1 MGDVLTLNAR
11 MRVRAGRPARPFRT
25 PLPAAF
31 TAEEHRVLR
40 THRTPAQVQRF
51 VGALPYNWETRGATL
66 RTFRGVMRHGEAH
79 CLEGVLA
86 AATMMEQ
93 QGFPPLVLDLE
104 SQDELDHVL
113 LLFRAG
119 GRWGAIGKS
128 RDPGLHGRRPVF
140 RTIRELVYSYVDP
153 YVDGSGRIT
162 GYGTGHL
169 DDLVRVDWR
178 LSEHN
183 VWEVER
189 ALYRMPH
196 TRLRTSDDRYRRVL
210 RRFLEFKQSGDE
222 LTPAALRK
230 LYGAQIDP
238 WW

>member
-1 MGDVLTLNAR
+1 
-11 MRVRAGRPARPFRT
+11 
-25 PLPAAF
+25 
-31 TAEEHRVLR
+31 
-40 THRTPAQVQRF
+40 
-51 VGALPYNWETRGATL
+51 
-66 RTFRGVMRHGEAH
+66 MRHGEAH